1 MTKPLVLVYFTGV
14 FKFGWRVT
22 IANQHSSS
30 RPWAQAD
37 PSIAH
42 PGRRAVPGTEV
53 VWLGEL

>member
-22 IANQHSSS
+22 TANHSSS